1 MFVLDVFVFVV
12 FGSSVG
18 SVCSCWVC
26 SFVASILID
35 LVVFAYGRTTHSVRV
50 LLLLLLFDL
59 LRSNAG
65 KFLLLFC
72 LL

>member
-1 MFVLDVFVFVV
+1 MVVVV
-12 FGSSVG
+12 FAYGSSGG
-18 SVCSCWVC
+18 SSCLYWVC
-26 SFVASILID
+26 SFVASVSI

-50 LLLLLLFDL
+50 LLLLLLLFDFF
-59 LRSNAG
+59 RSNAG